1 MEKVAEIR
9 VLYADTDQ
17 MAVVNNVVYL
27 RWFEIGRAEWL
38 RKRGST
44 YKEIEKTGFQ
54 MPVVEAFL
62 KYREPARYDDLV
74 ELEVETDD
82 LRAASIKFKY
92 AIRRAGVLLC
102 DGYTMHACITSAG
115 KVSRFPD
122 NLLTLLRP

>member
-1 MEKVAEIR
+1 METVAQIR

-17 MAVVNNVVYL
+17 MKVVNNVVYL

-44 YKEIEKTGFQ
+44 YKEVEKTGFQ

-62 KYREPARYDDLV
+62 KYREPALYDDLV
-74 ELEVETDD
+74 DVEVETDD

-92 AIRRAGVLLC
+92 VIRRAGTLLC
-102 DGYTMHACITSAG
+102 DGYTMHACLTAQG

-122 NLLTLLRP
+122 SLLNLL